1 MYCEN
6 ILLLKEVNRYSII
19 IHVYVLFVCYYF
31 ENKTTE
37 ALSAVRF
44 N

>member
-6 ILLLKEVNRYSII
+6 ILLLKDVNMYSIL

-31 ENKTTE
+31 ENKTTVV
-37 ALSAVRF
+37 LSAVRF